1 MKKEAIRIGEV
12 NGAWRVSADTV
23 RHYGRCALL
32 KKAPRTAAGYRM
44 YSTDKRRADSDN
56 PIGVGRGFSQ
66 SPIGVDYDIVW
77 DVATTK
83 AGRLERDLETIPGLD
98 ASVTTWAQWPR
109 WST

>member
-1 MKKEAIRIGEV
+1 
-12 NGAWRVSADTV
+12 
-23 RHYGRCALL
+23 
-32 KKAPRTAAGYRM
+32 M
-44 YSTDKRRADSDN
+44 YSTDKRRADPDN

-98 ASVTTWAQWPR
+98 ASVTTWAQCPR